1 MPVVL
6 LLVLA
11 LAPSADARPQ
21 PARADSLPLLEMGNF
36 LPAIRQQ
43 LQQAYAAAQAHPTD
57 PEASGTLGMILD
69 AYEQY
74 DAAVICYRRA
84 QHLDSRSF
92 RWLFYL
98 GWVQAAQGR
107 HEQAAITLGNALRIQ
122 PGYMPAQLKLAES
135 LFAIGRWEESR
146 AIYQAVSTAHP
157 ESAEAHYGVGRVSAA
172 RGDVAAA
179 TTSYLKS
186 VELFPEYGAAHYA
199 LALVYRKLGD
209 EARYQPQFRLY
220 EQNRTS
226 VPPLDDP
233 LRSAVTRLNM
243 GSVAHI
249 RRGADL
255 ERAGKI
261 AEAIAEQQEALRV
274 DPKAVQAHIN
284 LISLYGRLEQYEPAA
299 EHYRAGIDLDRN
311 QADLHYNYG
320 VLLLKQRKPEDA
332 ETAFRAT
339 LEINP
344 YYAEAHTNLGSLYE
358 QQGRLDDAF
367 QQFEEAVENRPNY
380 RVAHFHM
387 GRIRANQ
394 RNYGEAIQH
403 FLKTLTPEDEN
414 TPRYLYALAATYA
427 RAGDIA
433 EALKYA
439 RTARAQAAARGQAEL
454 LASIDKDLQVL
465 EKR

>member
-433 EALKYA
+433 EALKYGRIA
-439 RTARAQAAARGQAEL
+439 RVQAAARDQAEL
-454 LASIDKDLQVL
+454 LASIDKDLQAL